1 MHCGAISPPNPL
13 PEYSPPPPSPP
24 PLASYPYAY
33 CYKPPAV
40 TDINYQVFFYGIVG
54 TGLLPAL
61 RNFVLLSRQLITSRK
76 ADLASGAAV
85 LPRIDLT
92 LPPLSHVDQLGRMFL
107 PAGLE
112 ALSKG
117 RVMEDKLY
125 LSNFGDLNL
134 AATLLCILALGLFYW
149 LGYRPMFARLDK
161 DIKST
166 RGLLLLLPE
175 EAARSVPAVMNAG
188 RKLLGNDN

>member
-1 MHCGAISPPNPL
+1 
-13 PEYSPPPPSPP
+13 
-24 PLASYPYAY
+24 
-33 CYKPPAV
+33 
-40 TDINYQVFFYGIVG
+40 VG

>member
-1 MHCGAISPPNPL
+1 M
-13 PEYSPPPPSPP
+13 
-24 PLASYPYAY
+24 
-33 CYKPPAV
+33 
-40 TDINYQVFFYGIVG
+40 G

-61 RNFVLLSRQLITSRK
+61 RNFVLLSQQLITSRK

-92 LPPLSHVDQLGRMFL
+92 LPPLSYVDHLGRMYL

-112 ALSKG
+112 ALSQG
-117 RVMEDKLY
+117 RVTEDKLY
-125 LSNFGDLNL
+125 LMQFGDLNL
-134 AATLLCILALGLFYW
+134 AATLLCILALVLFYF
-149 LGYRPMFARLDK
+149 LGYRPMFEKLDK

-175 EAARSVPAVMNAG
+175 EAARSVPAVINAG
-188 RKLLGNDN
+188 KKLLGND